1 MSREVARLKSVD
13 ADLQD
18 QKNEIEKYKAER
30 YKAEE
35 LQTKQFLVS
44 GYY

>member
-13 ADLQD
+13 AELRD
-18 QKNEIEKYKAER
+18 QKNEIEKYKAEW